1 MKVTSAAFHK
11 KTHVMITGFDDG
23 VFYLHEMPN
32 LNLIHSLRSAV
43 GGTGLEKFS
52 LIPSAGY
59 RLQNS
64 EGVALC
70 RKLLYYS
77 SIVTILV

>member
-43 GGTGLEKFS
+43 GGTGLKKVR
-52 LIPSAGY
+52 LILAKGY
-59 RLQNS
+59 GLQ
-64 EGVALC
+64 
-70 RKLLYYS
+70 
-77 SIVTILV
+77 